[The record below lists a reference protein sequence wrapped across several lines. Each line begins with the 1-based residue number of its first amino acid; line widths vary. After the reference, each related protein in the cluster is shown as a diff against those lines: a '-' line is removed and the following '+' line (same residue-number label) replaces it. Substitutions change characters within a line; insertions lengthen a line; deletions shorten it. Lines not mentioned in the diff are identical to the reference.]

1 MFQTISHSNAAGN
14 GCRKGSFVETPPGL
28 VHPFCILPPVF
39 LRSGRKNLE
48 VIKMSQKK
56 NLPYVSD
63 HTLNKADPEAIV
75 YRDADGNLIRLTEAD
90 FASREE
96 YEKWKA
102 WSDEDYAEIEKGDRQ
117 YYAHKRPLFD
127 QDCPTPSVEE
137 VFFGRS
143 ERRQRESEEEK
154 IVAAFLKQLTPIQR
168 RRFIMYFGQRMT
180 LKEIARIEGV
190 GFPRIEESIDQCRK
204 KASIFIC
211 KLSVN
216 EGVKMRDFFVLG
228 ERGQNPPQNLEN

>member
-1 MFQTISHSNAAGN
+1 
-14 GCRKGSFVETPPGL
+14 
-28 VHPFCILPPVF
+28 
-39 LRSGRKNLE
+39 
-48 VIKMSQKK
+48 MSQKK

-63 HTLNKADPEAIV
+63 HTLNKSDPEAIV

-127 QDCPTPSVEE
+127 QDCPIPSVEE

>member
-1 MFQTISHSNAAGN
+1 
-14 GCRKGSFVETPPGL
+14 
-28 VHPFCILPPVF
+28 
-39 LRSGRKNLE
+39 
-48 VIKMSQKK
+48 MSKKK

-117 YYAHKRPLFD
+117 YYAHKCPLFD
-127 QDCPTPSVEE
+127 QDCPSPSVEE
-137 VFFGRS
+137 VFFGTS
-143 ERRQRESEEEK
+143 ERHRRESEEEK
-154 IVAAFLKQLTPIQR
+154 TVAAFLKQLTPIQK
-168 RRFIMYFGQRMT
+168 RRFVMYFGQRMT
-180 LKEIARIEGV
+180 LQEIAYVEGV
-190 GFPRIEESIDQCRK
+190 GFQRVAVSIEQCRK

-211 KLSVN
+211 KQSVN
-216 EGVKMRDFFVLG
+216 KRGKIRVFSVLG